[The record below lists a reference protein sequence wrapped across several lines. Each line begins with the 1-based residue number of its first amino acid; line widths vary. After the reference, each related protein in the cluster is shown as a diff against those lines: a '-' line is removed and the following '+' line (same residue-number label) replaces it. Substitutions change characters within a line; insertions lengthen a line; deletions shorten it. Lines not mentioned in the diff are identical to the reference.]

1 MKYTTLQSTKDL
13 LKRNDS
19 SNERV
24 RVRNRRKL
32 ILYTVVYQTHK
43 GNIIMTILDTV
54 ELDNSSK
61 STDCQV

>member
-32 ILYTVVYQTHK
+32 ILYTVVKLTRE
-43 GNIIMTILDTV
+43 I
-54 ELDNSSK
+54 
-61 STDCQV
+61 

>member
-24 RVRNRRKL
+24 CVRNRRKL

-43 GNIIMTILDTV
+43 RNIIMTILDTV
-54 ELDNSSK
+54 KLDNSSK
-61 STDCQV
+61 STDC

>member
-54 ELDNSSK
+54 KLDNSSK
-61 STDCQV
+61 STDC